1 MRGLIVFVLA
11 VLLGL
16 SGRVFAEQSPL
27 TPEKIEAIDALVE
40 QRMEA
45 LKIPGVAIA
54 LIDDGRIVHAK
65 GFGITERLGQPIT
78 ADTPFQLGS
87 VSKSFTALVVM
98 QLVEEGLIELD
109 DPVVKHLRSFQ
120 TDTPIVSDTVTIHH
134 LLSHRSGLST
144 FDGNRNHYGGRD
156 DERALIEA
164 VQSLTG
170 LHLKHTP
177 GDVYEY
183 SNANYQVLGALI
195 EKVTDQPY
203 EVAVTER
210 ILQSERMP
218 NSFVYGADVPGVAPA
233 IGHRY
238 WIGRPAVFRGKT
250 GRAVIP
256 QGGIYA
262 SANDLAAYL
271 LTYMQPSAG
280 YVSEAG
286 LEDIMKLS
294 DPVGE
299 FDYGLGW
306 MLSDMED
313 YRLVSH
319 TGLNPGY
326 QTIAGFSPD
335 AGFGFVVLANTSS
348 SFASKDVGAL
358 LFGVRNL
365 VMDLPVPE
373 VGPGLGPS
381 SFLWLM
387 YLTPFG
393 IGLEIFLFLRRY
405 RKGILPE
412 GDRGFL
418 NWSFLFR
425 IIVPTLGY
433 LWLATAML
441 LVVPMLNGAP
451 MSAIRLFNPD
461 LAILLAVVGYTALVW
476 AVVRLVLR
484 LRTWRFIPR

>member
-1 MRGLIVFVLA
+1 MRGLILFVL
-11 VLLGL
+11 VTLLGL
-16 SGRVFAEQSPL
+16 SGRIFAEPNPL

-54 LIDDGRIVHAK
+54 LIDDRRIVHAK
-65 GFGITERLGQPIT
+65 GFGITERLGQPVT

-98 QLVEEGLIELD
+98 QLVEEGLIGLD
-109 DPVVKHLRSFQ
+109 DPVVKYLRSFQ
-120 TDTPIVSDTVTIHH
+120 TDTPIVSDTITIRH
-134 LLSHRSGLST
+134 LLNHRSGLST
-144 FDGNRNHYGGRD
+144 FDGNRNQHGGRD
-156 DERALIEA
+156 DERALVEA
-164 VQSLTG
+164 LQSLSG

-195 EKVTDQPY
+195 EKVTGQPY

-210 ILQSERMP
+210 ILQPERMP
-218 NSFVYGADVPGVAPA
+218 NSFANGADVPGVLPA
-233 IGHRY
+233 TGHRY
-238 WIGRPAVFRGKT
+238 WIGRPAAFRGKT
-250 GRAVIP
+250 GRAVTP

-280 YVSEAG
+280 Y
-286 LEDIMKLS
+286 IS
-294 DPVGE
+294 DDGIAEMLARSNQDTE

-306 MLSDMED
+306 MLQDYED
-313 YRLVSH
+313 YRLVFH
-319 TGLNPGY
+319 TGLSPGY

-335 AGFGFVVLANTSS
+335 GDFGFVVLANTNS
-348 SFASKDVGAL
+348 SFASKNVGAL
-358 LFGVRNL
+358 LFGVSHL
-365 VMDLPVPE
+365 VVDLPPPE
-373 VGPGLGPS
+373 IGSGLGPL
-381 SFLWLM
+381 SFLWMM
-387 YLTPFG
+387 YLVPVG
-393 IGLEIFLFLRRY
+393 VALEIFLFIRRY
-405 RKGILPE
+405 RKGTLPAP
-412 GDRGFL
+412 DRGFL
-418 NWSFLFR
+418 NWSFVLH

-433 LWLATAML
+433 LGLAVAML
-441 LVVPMLNGAP
+441 WLIPTINDAP
-451 MSAIRLFNPD
+451 MPAIALFNPD
-461 LAILLAVVGYTALVW
+461 LAILLRLIGYSALIW